1 MQKLL
6 PAKMLG
12 EEILTEEPVNLN
24 KMNISELKDMAKNLK
39 LEFDSSIKKND
50 LIKLISDKMGEDK

>member
-6 PAKMLG
+6 PAKVLG

>member
-6 PAKMLG
+6 PAKALG

-39 LEFDSSIKKND
+39 LEFDNSIKKND
-50 LIKLISDKMGEDK
+50 LIKLISSKIGDDK

>member
-6 PAKMLG
+6 PAKALG
-12 EEILTEEPVNLN
+12 KEILTEKPEDIN
-24 KMNISELKDMAKNLK
+24 KMTIPELKDMAKNLK

-50 LIKLISDKMGEDK
+50 LIKLISDKIGEDK

>member
-1 MQKLL
+1 
-6 PAKMLG
+6 MLG

-50 LIKLISDKMGEDK
+50 LIKLILDKMGEDK

>member
-6 PAKMLG
+6 PAKVLG
-12 EEILTEEPVNLN
+12 EKILTEEPVNLN

>member
-6 PAKMLG
+6 PAKVLG

-50 LIKLISDKMGEDK
+50 LIKLISEKMGEDK